1 MSDREDL
8 PIDDNLA
15 VQPTNND
22 AVEETPK
29 PIPKR
34 GRGRPRKD
42 GTTPAVKRTVVKKT
56 HRRPDDEFETTTYY
70 KRKEEVEASG
80 ERRTSKRPRKC
91 RRKTLNE
98 KEMCDKGM
106 FCSFSFFYCNC
117 PFPTSCNLLLLDCH
131 RVHSTPFGH
140 GTSSSYRSSGHP
152 SPIIIIF
159 HHRLRPSFP
168 SISTIIVNH
177 SCPLLSSHQELS
189 SSSSPVP
196 SSPLS
201 PSSSPKL
208 ANPLQSSHTS
218 RNLSTPPSPKSRL
231 LLLRSLR
238 PMSPSSSGVVR
249 LPPEPIPRPPTTNR
263 STATTTRT

>member
-70 KRKEEVEASG
+70 KRKAEVEASG

-91 RRKTLNE
+91 RRKILNE

-131 RVHSTPFGH
+131 RVHS
-140 GTSSSYRSSGHP
+140 
-152 SPIIIIF
+152 
-159 HHRLRPSFP
+159 
-168 SISTIIVNH
+168 IIVFILLH
-177 SCPLLSSHQELS
+177 LAMIHLPVIDPLAIHRLS
-189 SSSSPVP
+189 SSFSIIVFGR
-196 SSPLS
+196 LFHQYL
-201 PSSSPKL
+201 PSSSIIAVHYYPAIKNYHL
-208 ANPLQSSHTS
+208 HRHRFHRLHCLHLHLP
-218 RNLSTPPSPKSRL
+218 NLLTPC
-231 LLLRSLR
+231 SL
-238 PMSPSSSGVVR
+238 
-249 LPPEPIPRPPTTNR
+249 PIPRGTSRHHHRPRADSFSFAPSVR
-263 STATTTRT
+263 